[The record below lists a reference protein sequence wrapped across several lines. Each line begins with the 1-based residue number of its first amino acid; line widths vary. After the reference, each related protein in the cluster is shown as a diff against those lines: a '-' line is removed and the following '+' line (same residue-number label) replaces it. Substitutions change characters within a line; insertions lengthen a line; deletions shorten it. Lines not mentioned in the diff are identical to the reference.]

1 LTRCRRDA
9 ASPGVHRCLLG
20 LIAAALALVPA
31 VVPAASSASSS
42 VPRQKLEAERL
53 HVSRA
58 AGRVVRDAS
67 ASGRRAL
74 VLTGRGTARI
84 RVSVTRESRLDV
96 VARAA
101 RCSGGP
107 RLVVAIDGAR
117 VISGAV
123 KGRRWSTAKAGATIA
138 AGAHRVTLRL
148 ANPHR
153 SSHCRRNVRIDRLDF
168 VGAATAP
175 AAPGAPAP
183 PAVKAPPATAAP
195 VATGTP
201 AAPGTRWIPALGITW
216 QWQLSGTVDQS
227 VDAQMYDIDLFDTA
241 ASLVASLHASGRHV
255 VCYVDAGTYEPGRPD
270 AGSFPAAVI
279 GSDVAGWPGEKW
291 LDVRRLDALGP
302 IIERRLDLCR
312 QKGFDGV
319 EPDNVDGYANA
330 SGFPLS
336 AADQLRY
343 NRFVAAAAH
352 ARGLSVGLKND
363 LEQAPALQPDFDW
376 ALNEQCYQYGECGLL
391 QPFAQAGKAVF
402 IAEYDLDPS
411 AFCAQAKAAGYTA
424 MRKTL
429 ALDAWRQSC

>member
-1 LTRCRRDA
+1 MSAMFLALFAVVAPAHSSTPSAAAVPGQKVEAEGLHA
-9 ASPGVHRCLLG
+9 ASRT
-20 LIAAALALVPA
+20 
-31 VVPAASSASSS
+31 
-42 VPRQKLEAERL
+42 
-53 HVSRA
+53 
-58 AGRVVRDAS
+58 GRVVRDAS

-74 VLTGRGTARI
+74 VLRGRGFAQG
-84 RVSVTRESRLDV
+84 RVTVQRGSRLDV
-96 VARAA
+96 VARAVS
-101 RCSGGP
+101 CSGAP

-117 VISGAV
+117 VLTGAV

-138 AGAHRVTLRL
+138 AGSHRITLRL

-153 SSHCRRNVRIDRLDF
+153 SSRCRRSLRIDRLDF
-168 VGAATAP
+168 VAAATAP
-175 AAPGAPAP
+175 ASPAAPAAGSAPPPAPAP
-183 PAVKAPPATAAP
+183 AATAAP
-195 VATGTP
+195 ASGS
-201 AAPGTRWIPALGITW
+201 RWIPAPRTTW

-241 ASLVASLHASGRHV
+241 ASLVASLHAGGRHA

-279 GSDVAGWPGEKW
+279 GGDVAGWPGEKW
-291 LDVRRLDALGP
+291 LDVRRLDVLGP
-302 IIERRLDLCR
+302 IMERRLDLCR

-343 NRFVAAAAH
+343 DRFLAAAAH

-363 LEQAPALQPDFDW
+363 LEQAAALQPDFDW
-376 ALNEQCYQYGECGLL
+376 ALNEQCYQYGECAML

-411 AFCAQAKAAGYTA
+411 AFCAQAKAAGYSA
-424 MRKTL
+424 LRKTL
-429 ALDAWRQSC
+429 ALDATRQAC

>member
-1 LTRCRRDA
+1 MSAML
-9 ASPGVHRCLLG
+9 
-20 LIAAALALVPA
+20 LALFA
-31 VVPAASSASSS
+31 VAAPASSS
-42 VPRQKLEAERL
+42 SSSSPAVPGQKVEGERL
-53 HVSRA
+53 HA

-74 VLTGRGTARI
+74 VLAGRGTAKA
-84 RVSVTRESRLDV
+84 RVSLRARSRLDV
-96 VARAA
+96 VARAVS
-101 RCSGGP
+101 CSGAP
-107 RLVVAIDGAR
+107 RLVVAVDGRR
-117 VISGAV
+117 VLSGAV
-123 KGRRWSTAKAGATIA
+123 KGRRWSTANAGASIA
-138 AGAHRVTLRL
+138 AGTHEVTLRL

-153 SSHCRRNVRIDRLDF
+153 SSHCRRSVRIDRLNF
-168 VGAATAP
+168 VGATTAP
-175 AAPGAPAP
+175 ATPANPAAPA
-183 PAVKAPPATAAP
+183 
-195 VATGTP
+195 ATGTP
-201 AAPGTRWIPALGITW
+201 APATGPAAAPVSGTRWIPPARTTW

-241 ASLVASLHASGRHV
+241 ASLVASLHAGGRHV
-255 VCYVDAGTYEPGRPD
+255 VCYVDAGTFEPGRPD
-270 AGSFPAAVI
+270 AAAFPAAVI

-291 LDVRRLDALGP
+291 LDVRRLDVLGP
-302 IIERRLDLCR
+302 VIERRLDLCR

-319 EPDNVDGYANA
+319 EPDNADGYANA
-330 SGFPLS
+330 SGFPLT

-363 LEQAPALQPDFDW
+363 LEQAAALQPDFDW
-376 ALNEQCYQYGECGLL
+376 ALNEQCHQFGECGLL

-411 AFCAQAKAAGYTA
+411 AFCAQAQAAGYTA